1 MSKKLWYG
9 LAVFAVSA
17 AVGVSILAHIT
28 KPETQEFTR
37 TFTVMEKEI
46 IPEEKYGLITT
57 SPAMYIVTLE
67 TEGGNEVK
75 VTPNR
80 NKYVL
85 FPSVGQRVTLT
96 YDTTD
101 AGGRLVTKIKRVK
114 YDN

>member
-1 MSKKLWYG
+1 MSKNLWYG
-9 LAVFAVSA
+9 LALLAVSV
-17 AVGVSILAHIT
+17 AVGTSILAHVT

-37 TFTVMEKEI
+37 TFAVVEKEI

-57 SPAMYIVTLE
+57 SPAMYIITLE

-80 NKYVL
+80 SKYVL

-96 YDTTD
+96 YDSTD
-101 AGGRLVTKIKRVK
+101 EGGRLITKIKRVD

>member
-9 LAVFAVSA
+9 LAVLAVSA

-67 TEGGNEVK
+67 TDGGNEVK

-80 NKYVL
+80 SKYVL

-96 YDTTD
+96 YDSTD
-101 AGGRLVTKIKRVK
+101 VGGRLVTKIKRVK